1 MASSY
6 KYVYLVA
13 ILSSM
18 GVIGIVLVVLFG
30 MGEMVTQIIA
40 AIVGFLTPTISI
52 ILAIMIKDIHLDINS
67 RMTELL
73 ETTRKSALA
82 QGKLE
87 ANIQK

>member
-1 MASSY
+1 MGSY

-13 ILSSM
+13 LLSSV
-18 GVIGIVLVVLFG
+18 GVLGIILVVALG
-30 MGEMVTQIIA
+30 PPDMVPVIIA
-40 AIVGFLTPTISI
+40 SIVGFLAPTISI

-87 ANIQK
+87 AGIDSK